1 MYRCKK
7 HTKLNYNSLIIM
19 IILALIGLSG
29 TSLADSHPDVMTS
42 ENLAKLKYVYEAAIS
57 PDGNNIAY
65 IQVVPRNPFTED
77 NGSVWKE
84 LYIVDLK
91 GHSRPYITGEITAS
105 QIKWSPDG
113 RNISYLAERNGDDEK
128 SLYMIPFGGG
138 ESRKLIEFQTGIK
151 EYTWSPDSRHVA
163 FLAKDTISE
172 DREKLEELGFD
183 AKIYE
188 EDWRHVK
195 VWIYDIADEST
206 PPRSLDL
213 SGSASTLSWSPDGKL
228 LALALAPTPLI
239 DDRYTAR
246 KICLV
251 DPKTGELVKKYDNIG
266 KLGQIK
272 WSPDSKN
279 LAAILAEDI
288 NDPKEGELYICPTDG
303 DKTQPLITG
312 INGHISKIV
321 WKDKKTILFL
331 LDQNVHSSIETIRI
345 NGKKRKTILSPG
357 RPIFSNISLSDNGKI
372 LALLGSNYNH
382 PTELFYIDTKNQK
395 RKRLTESNFWMKGI
409 RFAKQEVINF
419 KARDGLELQGILI
432 HPLDEVAGQ
441 RFPMIMSVHGGPEAH
456 RRDNWLTW
464 SSGPGQ
470 IAAAQGFAV
479 FYPNYRGS
487 TGRGVEFSKM
497 GQADY
502 AGGEFNDLVDAID
515 HLVNMGLVDR
525 DKVGITGGSYG
536 GYASAWAAT
545 ALSEH
550 FAASVMSVGVS
561 DLISKF
567 GTTDIPMEMYYVHAR
582 SWPWEKWQWYM
593 ERSPIYHAEK
603 SRTPIL
609 ILHGEDDTRVH
620 PSQSMELYR
629 YLKTLGNAPVRLV
642 FYPDEGHGNS
652 KAAARYDYNLRMM
665 RWMEHYLKGP
675 GGEPP
680 AFELDYSKL
689 NLEKE

>member
-1 MYRCKK
+1 MCGDMINIKLKCK
-7 HTKLNYNSLIIM
+7 SLIL
-19 IILALIGLSG
+19 IIVLTVISCAVN
-29 TSLADSHPDVMTS
+29 TYADNQNDVMTP
-42 ENLAKLKYVYEAAIS
+42 ENLAKLHYVYEAVIS
-57 PDGNNIAY
+57 PDGKHIAY

-77 NGSVWKE
+77 NGSVWKA
-84 LYIVDLK
+84 IHVVDLK
-91 GHSRPYITGEITAS
+91 GHIRAYVTGDITAS
-105 QIKWSPDG
+105 KIQWTPDG
-113 RNISYLAERNGDDEK
+113 KNISYLAERNSDDEK

-138 ESRKLIEFQTGIK
+138 ESRKLIEMQTGIK

-172 DREKLEELGFD
+172 DLENLEDLGFD
-183 AKIYE
+183 AEIYE

-195 VWIYDIADEST
+195 VWIYDVADQST
-206 PPRSLDL
+206 PPRALDL
-213 SGSASTLSWSPDGKL
+213 PGSASTLSWSPDGSL
-228 LALALAPTPLI
+228 LAMALAPTPLI
-239 DDRYTAR
+239 DDRYMAR

-251 DPKTGELVKKYDNIG
+251 NPKTGELVRKYNNIG

-279 LAAILAEDI
+279 LAAVLAEDI
-288 NDPKEGELYICPTDG
+288 HDPKEGELYICPVDG
-303 DKTQPLITG
+303 DKIQPLITG
-312 INGHISKIV
+312 IDGHISKIT
-321 WKDKKTILFL
+321 WKDKKTVLFL
-331 LDQNVHSSIETIRI
+331 LYQNVHSSIESIRI
-345 NGKKRKTILSPG
+345 DGKKRQKILSPG
-357 RPIFSNISLSDNGKI
+357 RPVYSNISLSDDGEI
-372 LALLGSNYNH
+372 LALLASNYNH
-382 PTELFYIDTKNQK
+382 PTELFYLNLKNDK
-395 RKRLTESNFWMKGI
+395 RQRLTESNIWMRNI
-409 RFAKQEVINF
+409 RFASQEVVNY

-432 HPLDEVAGQ
+432 HPLDEVIGQ
-441 RFPMIMSVHGGPEAH
+441 QYPLIMSVHGGPESH
-456 RRDNWLTW
+456 RKDSWLTW

-470 IAAAQGFAV
+470 IAAARGFAV

-487 TGRGVEFSKM
+487 TGRGIEFSKM
-497 GQADY
+497 GQDDY
-502 AGGEFNDLVDAID
+502 AGGEFDDLVDAID

-567 GTTDIPMEMYYVHAR
+567 GTTDIPMEMYYIHAQH
-582 SWPWEKWQWYM
+582 WPWEKWQWYL

-629 YLKTLGNAPVRLV
+629 YLKTHGKTPVRLV
-642 FYPDEGHGNS
+642 FYPNEGHGNS

-680 AFELDYSKL
+680 AYELDYSKL
-689 NLEKE
+689 NPEEE